1 MSNHRITRRKNRPNI
16 VFGVFQGGPKNL
28 QVQEF
33 NVSNFPKTI
42 AHRTVETDPDT
53 GETITRNGT
62 YERIKNG
69 NGKTFV
75 WRGYM

>member
-1 MSNHRITRRKNRPNI
+1 MRNNRRKSRPEI
-16 VFGVFQGGPKNL
+16 VYGVFQGGPKDL

-33 NVSNFPKTI
+33 NVSDFPKTI
-42 AHRTVETDPDT
+42 NHRTVETDPDT
-53 GETITRNGT
+53 GETITRTGS

-75 WRGYM
+75 WRGYA

>member
-1 MSNHRITRRKNRPNI
+1 MRNNRRKSRPEI
-16 VFGVFQGGPKNL
+16 VYGVFQGGPKDL

-42 AHRTVETDPDT
+42 SHRTVETDPDT
-53 GETITRNGT
+53 GEIITRTGS

-75 WRGYM
+75 WRGYA